1 MLTIDNVHKTFFA
14 GTVNERRAL
23 AGVSLTLAEGD
34 FLTVIG
40 SNGAG
45 KSTILNAISGSLIPD
60 TGTVRVDDTDVTR
73 LPEHKRARYLSRV
86 FQDPMKGSSPTMTVE
101 QNMAIAY
108 QRGKS
113 RGLAPGL
120 TSARRQLFRDK
131 LASLELGLE
140 NRLGA
145 KVGLLSGGQRQA
157 LSLLMATF
165 SEPRILLLDEHTA
178 ALDPQR
184 ADLVSRLTADI
195 VAEQH
200 LTTVM
205 VTHNMDQ
212 ALRLGNRLIMMHDGR
227 ILFELDAAQKQSMT
241 VPGLLEQ
248 FRRLQPGAGQE
259 AFDDATLFESVKTED
274 GS

>member
-23 AGVSLTLAEGD
+23 AGVSLTLQEGD

-45 KSTILNAISGSLIPD
+45 KSTILNTVSGTLIPD
-60 TGTVRVDDTDVTR
+60 SGTVRVDGADVTQ
-73 LPEHKRARYLSRV
+73 LPEHQRARYLSRV

-101 QNMAIAY
+101 QNMAIALR
-108 QRGKS
+108 RG
-113 RGLAPGL
+113 RPRRLVPGL
-120 TSARRQLFRDK
+120 TGPRRQLFRDK

-195 VAEQH
+195 VAEQN

-205 VTHNMDQ
+205 VTHNMEQ
-212 ALRLGNRLIMMHDGR
+212 ALRLGNRLIMMHEGR
-227 ILFELDAAQKQSMT
+227 ILFELDAAQKRSMT

-248 FRRLQPGAGQE
+248 FRRLQPGAGQD

>member
-1 MLTIDNVHKTFFA
+1 
-14 GTVNERRAL
+14 
-23 AGVSLTLAEGD
+23 
-34 FLTVIG
+34 
-40 SNGAG
+40 
-45 KSTILNAISGSLIPD
+45 
-60 TGTVRVDDTDVTR
+60 
-73 LPEHKRARYLSRV
+73 
-86 FQDPMKGSSPTMTVE
+86 
-101 QNMAIAY
+101 
-108 QRGKS
+108 
-113 RGLAPGL
+113 
-120 TSARRQLFRDK
+120 
-131 LASLELGLE
+131 
-140 NRLGA
+140 
-145 KVGLLSGGQRQA
+145 
-157 LSLLMATF
+157 MATF

-195 VAEQH
+195 VAEQN

-212 ALRLGNRLIMMHDGR
+212 ALRLGNRLIMMHEGR

>member
-23 AGVSLTLAEGD
+23 AGVSLTLQEGD

-45 KSTILNAISGSLIPD
+45 KSTILNTISGSLIPD
-60 TGTVRVDDTDVTR
+60 TGTVRVDDADVTR

-101 QNMAIAY
+101 QNMAIAL

-113 RGLAPGL
+113 RGLVPGL
-120 TSARRQLFRDK
+120 TGSRRELFREK

-205 VTHNMDQ
+205 VTHNMEQ
-212 ALRLGNRLIMMHDGR
+212 ALRLGNRLIMMHEGR
-227 ILFELDAAQKQSMT
+227 VLFELDAAQKGSMT

-248 FRRLQPGAGQE
+248 FRRLQPGAEQG

-274 GS
+274 GR

>member
-1 MLTIDNVHKTFFA
+1 MLIIDDVTKTFFA

-23 AGVSLTLAEGD
+23 AGVSLTLEEGD

-45 KSTILNAISGSLIPD
+45 KSTVLNTISGNLIPD
-60 TGTVRVDDTDVTR
+60 TGTVRVDGHDVTR
-73 LPEHKRARYLSRV
+73 LPEHKRARYLARV

-101 QNMAIAY
+101 QNMAIALR
-108 QRGKS
+108 RGKR
-113 RGLAPGL
+113 RGLTPGL
-120 TSARRQLFRDK
+120 TSARRKQFREE

-145 KVGLLSGGQRQA
+145 KVGLLSGRQRQA

-165 SEPRILLLDEHTA
+165 SQPSILLLDEHTA

-184 ADLVSRLTADI
+184 ADLVSRLTAEI
-195 VAEQH
+195 VAEQK

-205 VTHNMDQ
+205 VTHNMEQ
-212 ALRLGNRLIMMHDGR
+212 ALRLGNRLVMMHEER
-227 ILFELDAAQKQSMT
+227 ILFELDAAQKEAMT

-248 FRRLQPGAGQE
+248 FRRLQPGGGRE
-259 AFDDATLFESVKTED
+259 VFDDATLFESVRAED
-274 GS
+274 GR

>member
-23 AGVSLTLAEGD
+23 AGVSLHLEEGD

-45 KSTILNAISGSLIPD
+45 KSTILNAISGNLIPD
-60 TGTVRVDDTDVTR
+60 SGTVRVDDHDVTR

-113 RGLAPGL
+113 RGLVPGL
-120 TSARRQLFRDK
+120 TGARRTLFREK

-184 ADLVSRLTADI
+184 ADLVSRLTGEI
-195 VAEQH
+195 VAEQG

-205 VTHNMDQ
+205 VTHNMEQ
-212 ALRLGNRLIMMHDGR
+212 ALRLGNRLIMMHEGR
-227 ILFELDAAQKQSMT
+227 ILFELDDEQKRSMT

-248 FRRLQPGAGQE
+248 FRRLQPGAGQD
-259 AFDDATLFESVKTED
+259 AFDDATLFESVKTDD
-274 GS
+274 GR

>member
-1 MLTIDNVHKTFFA
+1 MLTIDDVHKTFFA

-23 AGVSLTLAEGD
+23 AGVSLTLQEGD

-45 KSTILNAISGSLIPD
+45 KSTILNTISGSLVPD
-60 TGTVRVDDTDVTR
+60 TGTVRVDDVDVTR

-86 FQDPMKGSSPTMTVE
+86 FQDPMKGSSPTLTVE
-101 QNMAIAY
+101 QNMAIAL
-108 QRGKS
+108 QRGKR

-120 TSARRQLFRDK
+120 TGARRQLFRDK

-140 NRLGA
+140 HRLGA

-195 VAEQH
+195 VAEQN

-212 ALRLGNRLIMMHDGR
+212 ALRLGNRLIMMHEGKV
-227 ILFELDAAQKQSMT
+227 LFELDAARKASMT
-241 VPGLLEQ
+241 VAGLLEQ
-248 FRRLQPGAGQE
+248 FRRLQPGADRD
-259 AFDDATLFESVKTED
+259 AFDDATLFESVKTEEHH
-274 GS
+274 